1 MKNLLQKYM
10 LLIALLVNSITGMAQ
25 VISYDK
31 TRDGIRLVATEETV
45 CRSMTDRL
53 VLAVSLVAC
62 VDEEKNDTTYSL
74 ITHITGSTPLEVSK
88 NAPMLIK
95 LMDDTVIEL
104 KAELGDKEMVRDIIV
119 VNNFVTHSYDIN
131 PYFAVTPEQLK
142 AIIKTGV
149 KKIRIDVSPEMYDKE
164 FKKDKVGS
172 VLRMKWAALK
182 ETLKKKG
189 STTGD
194 SFRDGF

>member
-1 MKNLLQKYM
+1 MKKPLILFILLLSM
-10 LLIALLVNSITGMAQ
+10 LATSITGMAQ

-31 TRDGIRLVATEETV
+31 TRDGIRLVATEETI

-53 VLAVSLVAC
+53 VLAVSLIAY
-62 VDEEKNDTTYSL
+62 VDEESNDTTFS
-74 ITHITGSTPLEVSK
+74 IGTHITGSTPLEVSK

-104 KAELGDKEMVRDIIV
+104 KAVIGDKETVRDIIV

-131 PYFAVTPEQLK
+131 PSFEVTPEQIK

-189 STTGD
+189 PATGD